1 MAKYIPK
8 LIEPLLTYVPDQ
20 TVQDAV
26 EIAGKLARAKI
37 LFDQLYPNRPKVDR
51 NGPPDAYEN
60 EQAITEYPS
69 PLKKHRTYSRIAPD
83 GYVSEPPRQ
92 KSRLD
97 GDTNQGSFNNV
108 LLEQEVI
115 TFVDLDFDEDKH
127 VDSRRT
133 NRLTIP
139 FIPKEL
145 DYTPQS
151 NFVGIASFGRNNPF
165 YQYTG
170 SEDTLTFE
178 IDWFSNTFNREDVI
192 TNCRWIEAL
201 SKADGYDDVPH
212 RVMLNWGS
220 ENKLFLDEVWLVV
233 AAPYRL
239 SQFQRAYRDPDGEVK
254 SLHLLPQQAYQT
266 VTLKRVTKENRT
278 IKQIIGNL
286 GYVR

>member
-20 TVQDAV
+20 TVQQAV

-37 LFDQLYPNRPKVDR
+37 LYDQLNPNRPKVDR
-51 NGPPDAYEN
+51 NGPTDAYES
-60 EQAITEYPS
+60 EVTITEYPS
-69 PLKKHRTYSRIAPD
+69 PLKKHRTFERISPD
-83 GYVSEPPRQ
+83 GYVSETPRRR
-92 KSRLD
+92 SRLND
-97 GDTNQGSFNNV
+97 GDNLYEDVV
-108 LLEQEVI
+108 LSEEVI

-127 VDSRRT
+127 VGTRRD

-145 DYTPQS
+145 DYSPQA
-151 NFVGIASFGRNNPF
+151 NFATIASFGRNNPF

-178 IDWFSNTFNREDVI
+178 IDWFSKEENREDVI

-201 SKADGYDDVPH
+201 SKADGYDDIPH

-220 ENKLFLDEVWLVV
+220 NNKLFVDDVWLVV
-233 AAPYRL
+233 SAPYRL
-239 SQFQRAYRDPDGEVK
+239 SQFQRAYRKSDNEVQ
-254 SLHLLPQQAYQT
+254 SLYLLPQQAYQT
-266 VTLKRVTKENRT
+266 VTLKRVTKTNRT
-278 IKQIIGNL
+278 IKEIIGNL